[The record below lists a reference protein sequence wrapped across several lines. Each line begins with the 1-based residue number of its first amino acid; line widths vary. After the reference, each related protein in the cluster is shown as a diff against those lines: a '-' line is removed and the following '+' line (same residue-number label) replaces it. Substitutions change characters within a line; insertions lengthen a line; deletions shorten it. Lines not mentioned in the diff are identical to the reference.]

1 MNCNTVT
8 VLRAK
13 LEGMETRQL
22 EDMLLEALRQMPP
35 DGERIR
41 LIGSVLWARDGV
53 PVIDE
58 GARLAWAR
66 YQRRRLADR
75 KFTRG
80 FLVKAAAVV
89 LVLLGLLAMVPREA
103 KAMNF
108 FERFI
113 AWTEDIFSLTS
124 PAETGT
130 RETEYVFRTDNP
142 GLQALYDQVT
152 ELGVTVPV
160 VPMWLPEGYELEKIE
175 VQNAPSKTVLSAVL
189 SSENGE
195 FIYQMNV
202 YTDNVTSTYT
212 KDDKEIQL
220 IEKNGVEYKIIANK
234 DLWVTV
240 WIIEN
245 VECTIAVDCQEGI
258 VNKILESIY
267 TMEEY

>member
-13 LEGMETRQL
+13 LEGMETGQL

-41 LIGSVLWARDGV
+41 LIGSVLRARDGV

-124 PAETGT
+124 PAEAGT
-130 RETEYVFRTDNP
+130 REAEYVFRTDNP

-160 VPMWLPEGYELEKIE
+160 VPMWLPEGYELVECNTMKS
-175 VQNAPSKTVLSAVL
+175 PGKTVLRSVFYNQEK
-189 SSENGE
+189 S
-195 FIYQMNV
+195 IV
-202 YTDNVTSTYT
+202 YELDTYSDNVTHKFYKDST
-212 KDDKEIQL
+212 EICEV
-220 IEKNGVEYKIIANK
+220 EKAGVMH
-234 DLWVTV
+234 TV
-240 WIIEN
+240 IRNMELLVAVWEKEN
-245 VECTIAVDCQEGI
+245 VECTLAIDCQED
-258 VNKILESIY
+258 VLDRILESIY
-267 TMEEY
+267 TVEAN